1 MSESLPDPVIDDLAL
16 RVLHGLADD
25 AGRAELARL
34 LACSPENRRRFLD
47 HASLHGMLAREA
59 IAGSL
64 AQNPVVFFGNLEKPH
79 VTKVRRLL
87 AFWLP
92 AAAAVIVACIAAVI
106 FRPANAMAALE
117 RVIVAMN
124 EVRDRSYTIEV
135 IDAGSDSESQR
146 ADRGRFPPSNHL
158 HGATLWLRGPGEFVL
173 SQALPNG
180 ETRIIGGDSIQS
192 WSMRGSGPVRV
203 SPDPKRFSR
212 AIFEPNGEFA
222 FLDLR
227 TQLGQLK
234 QRYRIEWIDRSSPH
248 VRKLCGLRHSHES
261 GGPGEI
267 EIWFHPDTGLI
278 ERMILRQLPR
288 GNGGPRSIA
297 IILQSAESLPP
308 DFFQH
313 TRHHEP
319 GRTVLEES

>member
-1 MSESLPDPVIDDLAL
+1 MSKSMPDPQIDDLAP

-34 LACSPENRRRFLD
+34 LASSPESRRRFLN
-47 HASLHGMLAREA
+47 HAVLHGMLASEA
-59 IAGSL
+59 KAGSL
-64 AQNPVVFFGNLEKPH
+64 AQNPLVFFDNLEKPS
-79 VTKVRRLL
+79 VRKVRRLFG
-87 AFWLP
+87 FWLP
-92 AAAAVIVACIAAVI
+92 AAAAVMVACIAAVI
-106 FRPANAMAALE
+106 FRPANAMAALD

-124 EVRDRSYTIEV
+124 EARDRSYTIEV
-135 IDAGSDSESQR
+135 IDAGPDSESQR

-158 HGATLWLRGPGEFVL
+158 DGATLWLRGPGEFML

-180 ETRIIGGDSIQS
+180 ETRIIGGDSNHS

-203 SPDPKRFSR
+203 SSEPKRFSR

-234 QRYRIEWIDRSSPH
+234 QRYRIDWLDRSSRD
-248 VRKLCGLRHSHES
+248 VLKLRGLRHSHKS

-267 EIWFHPDTGLI
+267 EIWFSPDTGLI
-278 ERMILRQLPR
+278 TRMILRQLPR
-288 GNGGPRSIA
+288 GNGGPSSIA
-297 IILQSAESLPP
+297 IILRSAEPLPP

-313 TRHHEP
+313 ARHHEP
-319 GRTVLEES
+319 GRTVLPES

>member
-1 MSESLPDPVIDDLAL
+1 MSESAPDPSIDDLAL

-25 AGRAELARL
+25 TGRAELARL
-34 LACSPENRRRFLD
+34 LASSPENRRRFLD
-47 HASLHGMLAREA
+47 HAVLHGMLAREA
-59 IAGSL
+59 KAGSL
-64 AQNPVVFFGNLEKPH
+64 AENPVVFFGNLEKPP
-79 VTKVRRLL
+79 VRKVRRLL
-87 AFWLP
+87 GFWLP
-92 AAAAVIVACIAAVI
+92 AAAAVMVACIAAVI
-106 FRPANAMAALE
+106 FRPASAMAALD

-124 EVRDRSYTIEV
+124 EARDHSYTIEV
-135 IDAGSDSESQR
+135 IDAGSETDPPR
-146 ADRGRFPPSNHL
+146 PDRGRFPPSKHL
-158 HGATLWLRGPGEFVL
+158 DGATLWLRGPGEFVL

-180 ETRIIGGDSIQS
+180 ETRIIGGDVNQS
-192 WSMRGSGPVRV
+192 WSMRGSGPVRF

-234 QRYRIEWIDRSSPH
+234 QRYRIEWLDRSSPH
-248 VRKLCGLRHSHES
+248 VHKLRGLRHSQET

-267 EIWFHPDTGLI
+267 EIWFRTDTGLI

-297 IILQSAESLPP
+297 IILRSAEPLPP

-319 GRTVLEES
+319 GRTILTES

>member
-1 MSESLPDPVIDDLAL
+1 MSKSLPDAEFDDLVL
-16 RVLHGLADD
+16 RVLHDMADD
-25 AGRAELARL
+25 AQRAELARL
-34 LACSPENRRRFLD
+34 LACSTENRRRFLD
-47 HASLHGMLAREA
+47 HAGLHGILAREA
-59 IAGSL
+59 KAGSL
-64 AQNPVVFFGNLEKPH
+64 AENSQVFFGNLEKPP
-79 VTKVRRLL
+79 VRKGRRVLG
-87 AFWLP
+87 FWLP
-92 AAAAVIVACIAAVI
+92 AAAAVMVACITAVI
-106 FRPANAMAALE
+106 FRPSNAMAALD

-124 EVRDRSYTIEV
+124 EARDRSYTIEV

-180 ETRIIGGDSIQS
+180 ENRIIGGDGNQS

-234 QRYRIEWIDRSSPH
+234 QSYRIEWLDRSSPH
-248 VRKLCGLRHSHES
+248 VHKLRGLRHSHES

-267 EIWFHPDTGLI
+267 EIWFRQDTGLI

-297 IILQSAESLPP
+297 IILRSAEPPPP

-319 GRTVLEES
+319 GRIILTEP

>member
-1 MSESLPDPVIDDLAL
+1 MSESAQDPEIDDLAL

-34 LACSPENRRRFLD
+34 LASSPENRRRFLD
-47 HASLHGMLAREA
+47 HAGLHGMLAREA
-59 IAGSL
+59 KAGSL
-64 AQNPVVFFGNLEKPH
+64 AGNPDVFFGNLEKHP
-79 VTKVRRLL
+79 VRKANRLL
-87 AFWLP
+87 RFWLP
-92 AAAAVIVACIAAVI
+92 AAAAAMVACIAAVI
-106 FRPANAMAALE
+106 FKPANAVAALD

-124 EVRDRSYTIEV
+124 EARDRSYTIAV
-135 IDAGSDSESQR
+135 IAAGPDSGSSQ
-146 ADRGRFPPSNHL
+146 ADRGRFPPSKHL
-158 HGATLWLRGPGEFVL
+158 DGATLWLRGPGEFVL
-173 SQALPNG
+173 SQDLPNG
-180 ETRIIGGDSIQS
+180 ETRIIGGDGNQS

-203 SPDPKRFSR
+203 SPDPKRFAR

-234 QRYRIEWIDRSSPH
+234 QRYQIEWLDRSSPH
-248 VRKLCGLRHSHES
+248 VRKLRGLRHSHGS

-267 EIWFHPDTGLI
+267 EIWFRPDTGLI

-288 GNGGPRSIA
+288 GNGGPRSISV
-297 IILQSAESLPP
+297 ILRSAEPLPP

-319 GRTVLEES
+319 GRTVLPES